1 VLGLAA
7 YRFALRSL
15 PVTDGTVRVTGISAP
30 VEIIRDADGIP
41 HIFGATRL
49 DALYGLGYA
58 HAQDRLWQMEF
69 QRRIG
74 NGRLSEIFGA
84 ATIPQDRFLRTVGFG
99 RVARSA
105 WNALAPDA
113 RQKIDAYVRGV
124 NAFLD
129 AHHGSA
135 LPPEFTL
142 LGFEPEPWTGADV
155 IVWSKMMAWDLSA
168 NYAFELLRRD
178 LSARVGDAR
187 GAELLPPYPADGLT
201 ILDGAAAI
209 EESGT
214 GSEAAAVVPG
224 RTPQPA
230 AAGQV
235 TAIEQPASEWTAA
248 FMAGLSDGHPVVR
261 DLLISGAR
269 TEGVGSNNWVV
280 DGTLTAS
287 GRPLLA
293 NDPHLGTNIPSLW
306 YLAHISVGDFDLI
319 GGTLPGTPAVA
330 IGRNRHIAWGE
341 TNMFADVQD
350 LFRERLD
357 AAGTRAE
364 FRGVFEPLQI
374 IKETIEVAGGS
385 PIDVTVRITRHG
397 PLVSDAINANNAAS
411 PRQPK
416 PEPIEPLAFRWTALD
431 EQDATVAAFLRL
443 NDARNWTEFIGAL
456 REFVVPSQNFVYADL
471 EGHIGYYAP
480 GRVPIRARG
489 DGSAPVDGWT
499 GDNEWTGWIPFE
511 QLPHVYD
518 PSTHFIVTANH
529 RPVPPEYPY
538 FLGAEYHHP
547 FRAQRITEMLQ
558 QRTGLTPAD
567 FRAMQADTVS
577 LHARSLVPLLLRRAR
592 AQDTI
597 ERTALD
603 LLRKWNFDARG
614 DRAEPAILQAWF
626 SGLSRR
632 LVNDE
637 LGPALSENYQRRFSF
652 VHRFLVNT
660 LTTGDSAWCDHVA
673 TSERET
679 CDQAVDAALRDAV
692 HLLRRK
698 MGDDPR
704 QWRWDAI
711 HRAVFPHQ
719 GLDAVAVLRPLL
731 SRSVPN
737 GGDWS
742 TVNVGPVAV
751 DRPFEQHE
759 VPGYRQI
766 VDLSPAN
773 DSRFIES
780 VGMSGHFLSPHYD
793 DFLSDWRAVRHRP
806 MRMDRASIEKGAT
819 GRLRLTPQ

>member
-1 VLGLAA
+1 M
-7 YRFALRSL
+7 
-15 PVTDGTVRVTGISAP
+15 TNGTVRVAGISAP

-41 HIFGATRL
+41 HIFGASPL

-74 NGRLSEIFGA
+74 HGRLSEIFGA

-99 RVARSA
+99 RVAASA
-105 WNALAPDA
+105 WNTLADDA
-113 RQKIDAYVRGV
+113 RQKIDAYVAGV

-201 ILDGAAAI
+201 ILAGAAPVD
-209 EESGT
+209 ETGN
-214 GSEAAAVVPG
+214 GSESAAIVPG
-224 RTPQPA
+224 RTSEPVGTRQIASADQPDSGWA
-230 AAGQV
+230 AAFVAG
-235 TAIEQPASEWTAA
+235 ISE
-248 FMAGLSDGHPVVR
+248 GHPAVR
-261 DLLISGAR
+261 DLLVSGAR
-269 TEGVGSNNWVV
+269 TEGLGSNNWVV
-280 DGTLTAS
+280 DGTMTAS

-306 YLAHISVGDFDLI
+306 YLAHMSAGDFDVI

-374 IKETIEVAGGS
+374 IKETIHVSGGL
-385 PIDVTVRITRHG
+385 PIELTVRISRHG

-411 PRQPK
+411 LQEPK
-416 PEPIEPLAFRWTALD
+416 PDPIEPLAFRWTALD
-431 EQDATVAAFLRL
+431 EQDATVTAFLRV
-443 NDARNWTEFIGAL
+443 NEARNWTEFTNAL
-456 REFVVPSQNFVYADL
+456 REFVVPSQNFVYADV

-480 GRVPIRARG
+480 GRVPIRGGG
-489 DGSAPVDGWT
+489 DGAAPVDGWT
-499 GDNEWTGWIPFE
+499 GENEWTGYIPFE

-518 PSTHFIVTANH
+518 PPTHFIVTANH
-529 RPVPPEYPY
+529 RPVPPEYPH

-547 FRAQRITEMLQ
+547 FRAQRITEMLH

-592 AQDTI
+592 PQGTV
-597 ERTALD
+597 ERTALE
-603 LLRKWNFDARG
+603 LLQKWNFDARG

-626 SGLSRR
+626 SMLATW
-632 LVNDE
+632 LVTDE
-637 LGPALSENYQRRFSF
+637 LGPALSENYERRFSF

-660 LTTGDSAWCDHVA
+660 LTKGDSAWCDNVA
-673 TSERET
+673 SAERET
-679 CDQAVDAALRDAV
+679 CDDAVTAALHDAV
-692 HLLRRK
+692 QVLRQK

-704 QWRWDAI
+704 QWRWETI

-719 GLDAVAVLRPLL
+719 GLDAVALLRPLL
-731 SRSVPN
+731 SRSLPN

-742 TVNVGPVAV
+742 TVNVGAVAV
-751 DRPFEQHE
+751 DKPFEQHE

-773 DSRFIES
+773 DSRFLES
-780 VGMSGHFLSPHYD
+780 VGMSGHFLSDHYD

-806 MRMDRASIEKGAT
+806 MRTDRAFIENGST
-819 GRLRLTPQ
+819 GRLKLLPTSN

>member
-1 VLGLAA
+1 
-7 YRFALRSL
+7 
-15 PVTDGTVRVTGISAP
+15 
-30 VEIIRDADGIP
+30 
-41 HIFGATRL
+41 
-49 DALYGLGYA
+49 
-58 HAQDRLWQMEF
+58 MEF

-113 RQKIDAYVRGV
+113 RQKIDAYVLGV
-124 NAFLD
+124 NAFLA

-187 GAELLPPYPADGLT
+187 SAELLPPYPADGLT
-201 ILDGAAAI
+201 ILGGAPAVD
-209 EESGT
+209 ESGN
-214 GSEAAAVVPG
+214 GSESAEVVPG
-224 RTPQPA
+224 RKAQPA
-230 AAGQV
+230 AADHV
-235 TAIEQPASEWTAA
+235 TAIESPAAQWTAA
-248 FMAGLSDGHPVVR
+248 FMAGLSDGHPFVR

-269 TEGVGSNNWVV
+269 TEGLGSNNWVV

-306 YLAHISVGDFDLI
+306 YLAHISAGDSDLI

-374 IKETIEVAGGS
+374 IKETIQVAGGP
-385 PIDVTVRITRHG
+385 PIDITVRISRHG

-431 EQDATVAAFLRL
+431 EQDATITAFLRL
-443 NDARNWTEFIGAL
+443 NDARDWTTFTDAL
-456 REFVVPSQNFVYADL
+456 REFVVPSQNFVYADV

-480 GRVPIRARG
+480 GRVPIRAGG
-489 DGSAPVDGWT
+489 DGSAPVEGWT
-499 GDNEWTGWIPFE
+499 GENEWTGWIPFE

-529 RPVPPEYPY
+529 RPDPPGYPH

-547 FRAQRITEMLQ
+547 FRAQRITEMLH

-592 AQDTI
+592 PQDTV

-603 LLRKWNFDARG
+603 LLQKWNFDARG
-614 DRAEPAILQAWF
+614 DRAAPAILQAWF
-626 SGLSRR
+626 SLLSRG

-637 LGPALSENYQRRFSF
+637 LGPALSENYERRFSF

-660 LTTGDSAWCDHVA
+660 LTKGDSAWCDNVA
-673 TSERET
+673 TTERET
-679 CDQAVDAALRDAV
+679 CDEAVNAALRDAV
-692 HLLRRK
+692 QVLRRK

-751 DRPFEQHE
+751 DQPFEQHE

-773 DSRFIES
+773 DSRFLES
-780 VGMSGHFLSPHYD
+780 VGVSGHFLSPHYD

-806 MRMDRASIEKGAT
+806 MRMNRASIEKGAT